1 MLRSWLQP
9 WGSCARFARVTLI
22 AIVRIQNRPL
32 SPVYTGQP
40 IMMTPQSRLQ
50 IAMSKHLLFFFLTRF
65 QCEYANPTA
74 RLSGKHVIVYYTP
87 RNLTE
92 IFELESGFHDSLL
105 LLNLLQMHW
114 P

>member
-50 IAMSKHLLFFFLTRF
+50 IALSKHLLFFFLTRF

-92 IFELESGFHDSLL
+92 IFE
-105 LLNLLQMHW
+105 
-114 P
+114 